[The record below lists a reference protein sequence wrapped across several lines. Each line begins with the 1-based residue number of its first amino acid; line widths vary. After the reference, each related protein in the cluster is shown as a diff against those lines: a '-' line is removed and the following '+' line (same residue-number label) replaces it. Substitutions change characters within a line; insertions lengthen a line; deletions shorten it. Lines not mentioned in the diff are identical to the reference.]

1 MEGLYIMSQSNT
13 EQLNF
18 WANMFLEYREQLL
31 NLAKRNL
38 NPILSRRVSAED
50 VVQDTLSAACGK
62 IDFFENNP
70 EVPVYFKLRKI
81 LFQTITA
88 LERRHLQSQ
97 KRDAY
102 KEQEVAD
109 DENDQTAARLNWNM
123 FADSVTGPLSKVA
136 RVDRYALLRKALD
149 AMPENDRQILELRH
163 FDGMS
168 NQECAQVLK
177 IEQKAASIRY
187 VRALERL
194 QKQLIEF
201 TEFRP

>member
-1 MEGLYIMSQSNT
+1 MNT
-13 EQLNF
+13 EQLNS
-18 WANMFLEYREQLL
+18 WANMFWEYREQLL

-50 VVQDTLSAACGK
+50 VVQDTLSSACGK

-70 EVPVYFKLRKI
+70 EVPVYCKLRTI

-88 LERRHLQSQ
+88 LERKHLQSQ
-97 KRDAY
+97 KRDVY
-102 KEQEVAD
+102 KEKEITD
-109 DENDQTAARLNWNM
+109 DENDRTAARLNWNM

-136 RVDRYALLRKALD
+136 RADRYELLRQALD